1 MKSIYKKYT
10 INAPISEV
18 WKALVDTEYIE
29 GWGAGKAHMDDTEG
43 YSFTLWDGSVHGTN
57 IEVVEK
63 KKLVQEWYG
72 GDWEK
77 PSKVQFLLFEG
88 KDGSTKIQLVQ
99 DDVPDNEE
107 KDIDEGWDK
116 YYLGAIKQYLEEK

>member
-10 INAPISEV
+10 ILAPVSEV
-18 WKALVDTEYIE
+18 WKALVNSEYIE
-29 GWGAGKAHMDDTEG
+29 AWGAGKAHMDDTEG
-43 YSFTLWDGSVHGTN
+43 YEFSLWDGSVHGTN
-57 IEVVEK
+57 IKVVEY

-77 PSKVQFLLFEG
+77 PSMVQFLLFEG

-99 DDVPDNEE
+99 DDVPDHEV